1 MAQPRY
7 LKPWKMLIQ
16 GSMYR
21 KLHAHLFRHDRE
33 EHAAVLLAGL
43 AETDR
48 DVRLLIREV
57 HLARDGVDCVHG
69 TNSHRTLRGEFI
81 TERITKARDEKLVY
95 ISVHNHPGA
104 GAVGFS
110 DVDLRS
116 HERGYP
122 ALLKI
127 TRGTPVG
134 ALVFSADAIAGDFWL
149 SDHQRM
155 PLANATIVGE
165 RREILTGDPNSPA
178 AGSDLRFDRQVR
190 LFGDLGQKILCD
202 AKVAIVGLG
211 GVGSLLVEYL
221 SRLGV
226 GRLVLVDSDRVERT
240 NLPRLVGAN
249 KWDVLLRRRKVRAAQ
264 RNIRRANPQALVKT
278 VSTDVVE
285 ENVAD
290 SLKDCDYIF
299 LAADTMRAR
308 VLFNAIVYQYLVPG
322 AQIGTRV
329 MSDGNGQVLDVYSV
343 TRPVTPESGCLWC
356 NELISSAKLQ
366 NEALSDKERRAQ
378 AYVDDHA
385 VAVPSVMALNALAG
399 AQAANDFMFYMT
411 GLAKGDSAF
420 DYMYFHATSRKV
432 RNVRPGK
439 SKACKDCSRAP
450 GSRFAMGDGMRLP
463 AKDRRR
469 A

>member
-1 MAQPRY
+1 M
-7 LKPWKMLIQ
+7 KPWKMLIQ

-110 DVDLRS
+110 GVDLRS

-134 ALVFSADAIAGDFWL
+134 ALVFSSDAIAGEIWL
-149 SDHQRM
+149 PDQQRR
-155 PLANATIVGE
+155 PLASATIVGE
-165 RREILTGDPNSPA
+165 RREILTGDPKSPET
-178 AGSDLRFDRQVR
+178 GSDLRFDRQVR
-190 LFGDLGQKILCD
+190 LFGDLGQNVLNN

-211 GVGSLLVEYL
+211 GVGSLLAEYL
-221 SRLGV
+221 GRLGV
-226 GRLVLVDSDRVERT
+226 GRFVLVDSDRVELT
-240 NLPRLVGAN
+240 NLPRLVGVN
-249 KWDVLLRRRKVRAAQ
+249 YRDVLLRRRKVKLAR
-264 RNIRRANPQALVKT
+264 RNISRANPTAT
-278 VSTDVVE
+278 AAAIF
-285 ENVAD
+285 AD
-290 SLKDCDYIF
+290 FSEAHISDHVRDCDYIF

-308 VLFNAIVYQYLVPG
+308 VLFNAIVHQYLIPG
-322 AQIGTRV
+322 VQIGTQVR
-329 MSDGNGQVLDVYSV
+329 SNPDGNIEDVYSV
-343 TRPVTPESGCLWC
+343 TRPVTPMSGCLWC
-356 NELISSAKLQ
+356 NEFISSKKVARRSVVRCG
-366 NEALSDKERRAQ
+366 AASSGVCERPT
-378 AYVDDHA
+378 DT
-385 VAVPSVMALNALAG
+385 G
-399 AQAANDFMFYMT
+399 AERYGTQRH
-411 GLAKGDSAF
+411 GE
-420 DYMYFHATSRKV
+420 
-432 RNVRPGK
+432 
-439 SKACKDCSRAP
+439 CS
-450 GSRFAMGDGMRLP
+450 SSQ
-463 AKDRRR
+463 
-469 A
+469 